1 MVIKK
6 SFGEHAMDR
15 SLPRRSFLRATGI
28 SAAIISATSA
38 CASVTGMST
47 DPVVVVVVDKNEDPS
62 RYRTRLVLLGV
73 AGGPTLLTTDCVGVC
88 TAVVYRDNVYLVDL
102 GHGAQTRILEAGL
115 GGTSEAPYALSKVRG
130 IFFTHMHSDHLTEW
144 PAVFATGIF
153 NSDPGRKDKIAVFGP
168 SARDTIPRIFPPGR
182 TAPAMV
188 NPENPFPG
196 ISDTTRYLENALSAD
211 INDRLFDSGT
221 ASPAS
226 LFDVRDIDTSEYG
239 NINPEGIP
247 PRISPF
253 TVWTDG
259 DVKVTA
265 LVDHRPTAPAFAF
278 RFDTPDGSIVAS
290 GDTGPSENLVE
301 LAQGADY
308 LVHEVIDSA
317 HVNRIVET
325 IPVEQREGVRQHLLT
340 SHTTIEQVGR
350 DVAER
355 AGAKNLV
362 LNHLV
367 PSNNPDERWR
377 QASNG
382 FSGSLFV
389 GKDLMKFGVG
399 HPR

>member
-1 MVIKK
+1 M
-6 SFGEHAMDR
+6 
-15 SLPRRSFLRATGI
+15 
-28 SAAIISATSA
+28 
-38 CASVTGMST
+38 
-47 DPVVVVVVDKNEDPS
+47 
-62 RYRTRLVLLGV
+62 
-73 AGGPTLLTTDCVGVC
+73 
-88 TAVVYRDNVYLVDL
+88 
-102 GHGAQTRILEAGL
+102 
-115 GGTSEAPYALSKVRG
+115 
-130 IFFTHMHSDHLTEW
+130 
-144 PAVFATGIF
+144 
-153 NSDPGRKDKIAVFGP
+153 
-168 SARDTIPRIFPPGR
+168 
-182 TAPAMV
+182 
-188 NPENPFPG
+188 
-196 ISDTTRYLENALSAD
+196 
-211 INDRLFDSGT
+211 
-221 ASPAS
+221 
-226 LFDVRDIDTSEYG
+226 
-239 NINPEGIP
+239 
-247 PRISPF
+247 
-253 TVWTDG
+253 WTDG